1 MRKRTNEE
9 IEARLEYMRAHGEKM
24 LRESGEIA
32 GILDASQPGEKVGI
46 IIPFMFSNPAEK
58 QILYSVI
65 KQVLKAH
72 NATEFFLLTEAWAAM
87 GKNKEDGSN
96 DLARWRETHDDSLE
110 KFPGRREVMMVQ
122 YIAYDDVRMRIYEMH
137 RDADGKFSH
146 LDAPEVF
153 DSKPND
159 STYTAAGALLELLP
173 QPGEFR
179 AARIH

>member
-1 MRKRTNEE
+1 
-9 IEARLEYMRAHGEKM
+9 
-24 LRESGEIA
+24 
-32 GILDASQPGEKVGI
+32 
-46 IIPFMFSNPAEK
+46 
-58 QILYSVI
+58 
-65 KQVLKAH
+65 
-72 NATEFFLLTEAWAAM
+72 
-87 GKNKEDGSN
+87 
-96 DLARWRETHDDSLE
+96 
-110 KFPGRREVMMVQ
+110 
-122 YIAYDDVRMRIYEMH
+122 VRMRIYEMH